1 MASYCI
7 CIKCHRT
14 WIVSKLD
21 PPPKSNYICPACSG
35 DYSEGGNIE
44 DGASVYLKE
53 GTVRL

>member
-21 PPPKSNYICPACSG
+21 PPPKSNYICPACA
-35 DYSEGGNIE
+35 DPNF
-44 DGASVYLKE
+44 KE
-53 GTVRL
+53 VNPNAR